1 VKNQHDKG
9 MALITAV
16 LVLLLTST
24 MIVGLAWLTMTDQK
38 LGGNNQDRQLAFYGA
53 ESGMET
59 LTARLENEFA
69 ANYAPTA
76 ADINALKS
84 NPPTNVPGVQ
94 FLAPGNT
101 TNGSGF
107 QIQFS
112 PISLTNPNPA
122 SGWGTIPTGPFAGLV
137 DLNTP
142 YTLSVTAHTSYGSEV
157 KLQREVQTVAIPVFQ
172 FGVFS
177 QTDLAFFSGTSI
189 NFGGRV
195 HTNGNLWL
203 QQTNNGTA
211 LTLSGKVTAAKEI
224 ITGTLENGGSVA
236 AWNGNGAVNITNGS
250 GLFPNLIT
258 ATPPQSI
265 SQTQAWNVST
275 LTAAETPPPGT
286 YTYNAGFTTLAS
298 GTYGGNIGVNETG
311 VKPLNLAI
319 ATPSIGG
326 QPIDIIR
333 LPVHGED
340 TSNPAKLGE
349 RYYSQ
354 TSVRILL
361 ADYGLD
367 GTCATS
373 SINSTSTIALPNLST
388 GAPVDLATLA
398 WDSTTSANGN
408 TGYTGP
414 PTGFFTAAN
423 VGVSVFPLPISGAK
437 SGTSYTSADGYWI
450 KPWDPII
457 TGCIKIDYQDAT
469 NAWHDITKTI
479 LNLGY
484 TGRNINPQIG
494 SAFIPT
500 CNAANN
506 CPASTG
512 TAGTT
517 GVLEPNTG
525 LTPITTYGI
534 NNAPKQVAAS
544 GPVASTT
551 QTTVGCQDPSPNAV
565 IRLARLRDNPSTALG
580 GTTATNGNNWCGNN
594 NNTNG
599 TNTIGTW
606 SGLTTKT
613 STCTLGYPTDK
624 INCPST
630 YGTDYWPNVLFDTRE
645 GTLRDYITP
654 TSAGNIVSSPTLAG
668 SMYYVE
674 LDVANL
680 AACLTGTATGFTTCG
695 SAISNISNTTGY
707 SVYFSDRRSERQDPN
722 PPASVGTTQTWT
734 GGYGYD
740 DFVNPT
746 SGSGCPN
753 GNLDTGEDVESDYL
767 NGVSQNPI
775 TTTTP
780 RTYGN
785 ILNPPAPATA
795 PTGLW
800 PVPGST
806 TTYMMVWATMSA
818 FESTATGPLIAY
830 PLTANCGTSLTWP
843 FAAANR
849 GEDVRENPPIF
860 FRRALKLVNGYS
872 ISVGA
877 ASACN
882 GVNCGLTVVSENP
895 VYVQGDY
902 NNNPT
907 TDATFATPS
916 TDAHVGTSV
925 IGDAVTLLSDNWN
938 DVNSFA
944 FPYYIAN
951 RAAVQTTYRTAV
963 VSGKQVVFPL
973 PTYATPT
980 PDADMGTDGGVHNFL
995 RYIESWNGINSYYIG
1010 SLVSMY
1016 YNHQAVG
1023 IYKYN
1028 FAGGS
1033 VYLAPA
1039 RKYSFD
1045 LDFLTPA
1052 ELPPLTPMLR
1062 DVNAIGFTQMILPT
1076 Q

>member
-1 VKNQHDKG
+1 VKNHHEKG
-9 MALITAV
+9 MALVTAI

-24 MIVGLAWLTMTDQK
+24 MVVGLAWLTMTDQK

-76 ADINALKS
+76 ADINALKT

-112 PISLTNPNPA
+112 PISATNPNPA

-177 QTDLAFFSGTSI
+177 QTDLAFFSGTSF

-203 QQTNNGTA
+203 QQTANTT
-211 LTLSGKVTAAKEI
+211 LTLSGKVTAAQEI
-224 ITGTLENGGSVA
+224 VTETLENGGSVS
-236 AWNGNGAVNITNGS
+236 AWNGNGAVNITNGA
-250 GLFPNLIT
+250 GGFPNLIT
-258 ATPPQSI
+258 ATPQQSI
-265 SQTQAWNVST
+265 SQSQAWNVAT

-286 YTYNAGFTTLAS
+286 YTYNSNFTTLAS

-326 QPIDIIR
+326 QPIDMIR

-361 ADYGLD
+361 ADYGSD
-367 GTCATS
+367 QTCATS

-398 WDSTTSANGN
+398 WDTTAAGAWPANTGN
-408 TGYTGP
+408 TAAPGWVTG
-414 PTGFFTAAN
+414 A
-423 VGVSVFPLPISGAK
+423 GVSVFPLPVSGAAVNT
-437 SGTSYTSADGYWI
+437 GYTSSDGYWL
-450 KPWDPII
+450 KTWDPII
-457 TGCIKIDYQDAT
+457 TGCIKIDYQDST
-469 NAWHDITKTI
+469 NVWHDITQTV

-494 SAFIPT
+494 TAFIPT

-512 TAGTT
+512 VAG
-517 GVLEPNTG
+517 VKEPNTG
-525 LTPITTYGI
+525 LTPIITYGI

-544 GPVASTT
+544 GPVINGT
-551 QTTVGCQDPSPNAV
+551 TTVGCQDPSPNAV
-565 IRLARLRDNPSTALG
+565 IRLARLRDNPSTA
-580 GTTATNGNNWCGNN
+580 ASGNDWCGNN
-594 NNTNG
+594 EGNTV
-599 TNTIGTW
+599 GTW
-606 SGLTTKT
+606 S
-613 STCTLGYPTDK
+613 TLASRTGNSNNCANTQNAT
-624 INCPST
+624 NCPSQH
-630 YGTDYWPNVLFDTRE
+630 GTDYWPNVLFDTRE

-654 TSAGNIVSSPTLAG
+654 TSAGNIVSNPTLAG

-674 LDVANL
+674 LDISNL
-680 AACLTGTATGFTTCG
+680 AACLTGTATGFTACG
-695 SAISNISNTTGY
+695 TAISNISNTTGY
-707 SVYFSDRRSERQDPN
+707 SVYFSDRRSELADSA
-722 PPASVGTTQTWT
+722 PPASVGTTTMLT

-740 DFVNPT
+740 DFVNPA

-767 NGVSQNPI
+767 NGVSQNPS

-785 ILNPPAPATA
+785 KLNPA

-806 TTYMMVWATMSA
+806 TTYMLSGTLAA

-830 PLTANCGTSLTWP
+830 PLTANCGTSVTWP
-843 FAAANR
+843 FAAANH

-872 ISVGA
+872 ISIGA

-944 FPYYIAN
+944 FPYYIPN
-951 RAAVQTTYRTAV
+951 RAAAQTTYRTAV
-963 VSGKQVVFPL
+963 VSGKQVVFPK

-995 RYIESWNGINSYYIG
+995 RYLESWSGISSYYLG

-1033 VYLAPA
+1033 VYLAPG